1 LRRTFFLPDPQAF
14 PDAPDLSSPMAVRR
28 IGAAATAAK
37 PLEYLVMKYRLE
49 KNFPGRVPVP
59 PSKAANLASLNCGY
73 KKTFP

>member
-1 LRRTFFLPDPQAF
+1 MPEKFRKAGRRKIPSHKPRRTFPLPDLQAF

-49 KNFPGRVPVP
+49 K
-59 PSKAANLASLNCGY
+59 
-73 KKTFP
+73 